1 MINIY
6 LDNRDGNLQG
16 WKLVKQ
22 LVKSGVIVRVPN
34 DGADEINPLDPT
46 EERMIF
52 DNLWAHFWPTDNQNN
67 RTGLSGV
74 MLHILKEA
82 KPLRIEFSR
91 QVDSVNENSG
101 KFWVKSSES
110 SDGSLHTDE
119 ADIVI
124 VTIPSVQARDL
135 IGHLL
140 PDFVSKDLGKIQYE
154 SRAACSLVA
163 RMSPKSALRV
173 CQVFGPDKTEINF
186 ELASDISKLHLI
198 AWQDRKYK
206 TYEAIK
212 ASLEVKGESDTV
224 DLTFTIHSTAA
235 TFDTFA
241 SKEEIESYVQSILK
255 NLISCKEKSEDIDIV
270 EGGKEDLEVVKSRGV
285 LWQYSQPTGPMETLY
300 TEVLN
305 QTNDINTWYSN
316 SMMVLLNL
324 NSIVL

>member
-1 MINIY
+1 
-6 LDNRDGNLQG
+6 
-16 WKLVKQ
+16 
-22 LVKSGVIVRVPN
+22 
-34 DGADEINPLDPT
+34 
-46 EERMIF
+46 MIF

-82 KPLRIEFSR
+82 KPFRIEFSR
-91 QVDSVNENSG
+91 QVDSVNEKSG
-101 KFWVKSSES
+101 TFWIKSSQSS
-110 SDGSLHTDE
+110 SDGSLHMDE
-119 ADIVI
+119 ADVVI

-135 IGHLL
+135 VGHLL

-173 CQVFGPDKTEINF
+173 CQAFGPDKTEINF

-212 ASLEVKGESDTV
+212 ASLEEKGESDTV

-241 SKEEIESYVQSILK
+241 SKQDFESYAQSILK
-255 NLISCKEKSEDIDIV
+255 NLISCKDKSEDIDIV
-270 EGGKEDLEVVKSRGV
+270 EEGKEDVEIVKSRGV

-300 TEVLN
+300 TEVLT

-316 SMMVLLNL
+316 SMTAQLNP
-324 NSIVL
+324 NSIDL